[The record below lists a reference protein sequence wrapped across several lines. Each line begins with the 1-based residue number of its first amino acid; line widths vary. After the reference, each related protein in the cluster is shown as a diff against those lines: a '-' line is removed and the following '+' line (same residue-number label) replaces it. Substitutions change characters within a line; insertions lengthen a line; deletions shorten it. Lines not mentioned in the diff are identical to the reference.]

1 MFKNPSLA
9 TLKAALSS
17 SPDHLSYFF
26 QYGLTKFG
34 YVFLKQKNN
43 QVELVLNCNLGMSK
57 KQLGEGHFCRV
68 FEGTLNGTTIA
79 AKYIKVLS
87 DVPDDAADVRGR
99 RERSQQLAQYQK
111 KLLQYI
117 EEIELSLQV
126 PAHANIIT
134 TFGFC
139 ANPFILLQEKAMTS
153 LQKHIED
160 VVTQDRSVSLVWL
173 VECVWMICQGMQH
186 LHQQGIVHRDL
197 ALRNTLMMA
206 DGTVKIGDFGLSK
219 HIQSQQ
225 QEHNRD
231 QDHWQGHNNSS
242 TVKAEEY
249 VYEGGTALAVR
260 WTAPEVLLNP
270 TAAYSKEADVWSSGV
285 VMYELFS
292 GADMP
297 YSDKGILE
305 VRKRVCSKGDDAL
318 RLAKPREMPSR
329 VRRLQEQCYEAK
341 ENRPT
346 FGEMGTELRDIVE
359 ETEDKQV
366 SLKERLTQHEEMQDI
381 QMEDNGYELV

>member
-1 MFKNPSLA
+1 M
-9 TLKAALSS
+9 
-17 SPDHLSYFF
+17 
-26 QYGLTKFG
+26 
-34 YVFLKQKNN
+34 
-43 QVELVLNCNLGMSK
+43 
-57 KQLGEGHFCRV
+57 
-68 FEGTLNGTTIA
+68 
-79 AKYIKVLS
+79 
-87 DVPDDAADVRGR
+87 
-99 RERSQQLAQYQK
+99 
-111 KLLQYI
+111 
-117 EEIELSLQV
+117 

-197 ALRNTLMMA
+197 ALRNILMMA

-225 QEHNRD
+225 QEHNRN
-231 QDHWQGHNNSS
+231 QDHCQGNNNTT
-242 TVKAEEY
+242 TVKAEEEY

-260 WTAPEVLLNP
+260 WTAPEVLLNS
-270 TAAYSKEADVWSSGV
+270 TAAYRKEADVWSFGV

-292 GADMP
+292 GADKP

-305 VRKRVCSKGDDAL
+305 VRKGVCSKGEEAL

-329 VRRLQEQCYEAK
+329 VRGLQEHCFAAK

-346 FGEMGTELRDIVE
+346 FGEMGTELHKILE

-366 SLKERLTQHEEMQDI
+366 SLKEKLTQHEEVQDI
-381 QMEDNGYELV
+381 KMENEEYELV